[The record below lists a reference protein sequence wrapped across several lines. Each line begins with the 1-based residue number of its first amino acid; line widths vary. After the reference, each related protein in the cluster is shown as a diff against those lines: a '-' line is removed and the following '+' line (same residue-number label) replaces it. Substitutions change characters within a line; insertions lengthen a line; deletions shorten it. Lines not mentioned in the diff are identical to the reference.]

1 MGKLCNCVTITLSES
16 FALGKHS
23 CVLATNLA
31 ILFFSPSKCLQK
43 ENHLRIALS

>member
-1 MGKLCNCVTITLSES
+1 MGKVCNCVTITLSES

-31 ILFFSPSKCLQK
+31 ILFFFLQVSAYK
-43 ENHLRIALS
+43 RKII